1 MSIERKRTE
10 TLYGL
15 ICELVEGGQTEFRPG
30 DLCSLL
36 RERNQPLGA
45 WLVRREFS
53 ALEGLGLIS
62 IDPATGFWRRTGKQ
76 LDAAKK
82 RPSDAA

>member
-15 ICELVEGGQTEFRPG
+15 ICEVVQAGQSEFRPG
-30 DLCSLL
+30 DICSLL

-45 WLVRREFS
+45 WMVRREFS
-53 ALEGLGLIS
+53 ALEALGLIA

-76 LDAAKK
+76 LDLAKQ
-82 RPSDAA
+82 RPSNAA